1 MIGPKQKDDTVMTSR
16 ATSKTKQCL
25 WCGSEFTYER
35 STKKHCS
42 ENCRRAFNIK
52 AQRKREKD
60 NERRRAR
67 EALRRRW
74 VNLEERRAD
83 LPNQMQDAL
92 ADEYEGYRNVVG
104 EKKSDQI
111 GRKIEEARPLWD
123 RDERMIRRDADK
135 AGIPWEQVIAPQKP
149 SKARPATAKPVVE
162 SKVEPERKPF
172 VRPPSKPMPKIA
184 TTRKRKRLNQKTQ

>member
-1 MIGPKQKDDTVMTSR
+1 MIAPKQKDYTVMTSR
-16 ATSKTKQCL
+16 ATRKTKQCL

-52 AQRKREKD
+52 AQRKREKE
-60 NERRRAR
+60 NERRRTR

-83 LPNQMQDAL
+83 LPSQMQDAL
-92 ADEYEGYRNVVG
+92 ADEYEGYGNMVG

-123 RDERMIRRDADK
+123 RDERMIRRDAEK
-135 AGIPWEQVIAPQKP
+135 AGIPWEQVIAPKKP
-149 SKARPATAKPVVE
+149 RKARPSAAKPSVDSQMVVQRE
-162 SKVEPERKPF
+162 QF
-172 VRPPSKPMPKIA
+172 VRPPSRPMPKIE
-184 TTRKRKRLNQKTQ
+184 TKRERKVLHRKG